1 MGTRTLMKVTRTNV
15 AVGAVLHTGRELHI
29 RESVVLPDFA
39 AYSFRAPIDVELRIR
54 RVGRGLELAGSFDG
68 VAEGVCARCLDD
80 VRLPLHLIVDERFD
94 PSSDRENPLGE
105 SNVLVGD
112 ELDLPDLVRQL
123 TDSALPIV
131 LLCDEHCPGLCG
143 TCGQKHDDGSRCTP
157 PE

>member
-1 MGTRTLMKVTRTNV
+1 MKESRTNV
-15 AVGAVLHTGRELHI
+15 DVGGVLHTGRELHI
-29 RESVVLPDFA
+29 RESVNLPDFTSYTFA
-39 AYSFRAPIDVELRIR
+39 APIDVALRLR

-80 VRLPLHLIVDERFD
+80 VRLPLHITVDEQFD

-112 ELDLPDLVRQL
+112 ELDLQDLVRQL

-131 LLCDEHCPGLCG
+131 LLCNEHCPGLCAV
-143 TCGQKHDDGSRCTP
+143 CGQKHDDGSRCTN